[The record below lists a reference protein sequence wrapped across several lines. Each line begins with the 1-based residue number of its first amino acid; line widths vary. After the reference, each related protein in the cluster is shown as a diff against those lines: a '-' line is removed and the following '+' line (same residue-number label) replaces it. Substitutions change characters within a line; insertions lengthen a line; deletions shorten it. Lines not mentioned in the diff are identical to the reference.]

1 MLFSQYLD
9 MMDSACK
16 GTTLFLYDKILAQKI
31 AAELRSCPS
40 DVRCTCGAVQCAE
53 ARFNAAELRFNAAEL
68 RFNAAELRV
77 KRRSRCLKCKALRAC
92 KEPEARA
99 RRRGRGFKFQV

>member
-40 DVRCTCGAVQCAE
+40 VVLCTCGAVQCS
-53 ARFNAAELRFNAAEL
+53 RAAFIVSHGYHGSHRNIFIIKLPIEKA
-68 RFNAAELRV
+68 
-77 KRRSRCLKCKALRAC
+77 KRSDH
-92 KEPEARA
+92 
-99 RRRGRGFKFQV
+99 